1 MRLPRAFGP
10 RNDAG
15 FTFIE
20 LIIAVMIFTI
30 VAVSIYSTFSAGI
43 KVWLKTSPMIEEN
56 QALRVFFTTASL
68 DLRNIIPYYEK
79 SLNPQASSFAPTSFS
94 VSEEKLNFEGGPDR
108 MSFITVIAVSDP
120 VSGLRYE
127 PARVTYLY
135 DKAAKTVKRL
145 VATKAEGL
153 KEEKAKESE
162 VLAGVEEK
170 DFKLEYCYKEALSQ
184 IDYEYEWKDTWEGK
198 KNEQDLP
205 RGVRIKAGEF
215 KKTIFIPT
223 GKLGE
228 LL

>member
-1 MRLPRAFGP
+1 MKRLRA
-10 RNDAG
+10 

-20 LIIAVMIFTI
+20 LIIAVTIFAI

-43 KVWLKTSPMIEEN
+43 RVWLKTSPMIEAN
-56 QALRVFFTTASL
+56 QAMRVFFATAAI
-68 DLRNIIPYYEK
+68 DLKNIIPYYEK
-79 SLNPQASSFAPTSFS
+79 TQNPQGSSFAPSSFS
-94 VSEEKLNFEGGPDR
+94 VSEEKFNFEGGPAG

-120 VSGLRYE
+120 VSGLREE

-135 DKAAKTVKRL
+135 DKTAKTVKRL
-145 VATKAEGL
+145 VATKTEGL
-153 KEEKAKESE
+153 KEENAKEFEMLKSI
-162 VLAGVEEK
+162 EEK

-198 KNEQDLP
+198 KNEQEIP
-205 RGVRIKAGEF
+205 RAVRIKAGEF

-228 LL
+228 VL